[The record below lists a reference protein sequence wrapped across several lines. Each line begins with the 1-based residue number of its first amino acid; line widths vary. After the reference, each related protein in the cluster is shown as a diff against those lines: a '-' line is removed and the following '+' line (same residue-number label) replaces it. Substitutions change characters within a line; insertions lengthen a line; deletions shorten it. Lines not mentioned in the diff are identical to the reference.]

1 MAIYTNGNSIT
12 VPVGVNTVLTDVS
25 VAYKG
30 MMNNYIAGSIFPKV
44 EVMGMAM
51 SSGDEGDTIKVKLT
65 TGTSSVTSGGVYAFQ
80 AYGGGG
86 SGGSGSGGAVHL
98 SGWTTPITYAAT
110 GNTVYVDDST
120 MPWRTTSGVASNM
133 TWNVRNDTQEGKNMN
148 IKAGFAA
155 VRGGFLALVY
165 NGSIVVWESKKRYK
179 TAEKAIAAANKKINT
194 TVDDLFN

>member
-51 SSGDEGDTIKVKLT
+51 GSGGEGDTIKP
-65 TGTSSVTSGGVYAFQ
+65 
-80 AYGGGG
+80 
-86 SGGSGSGGAVHL
+86 
-98 SGWTTPITYAAT
+98 PITYAAT

-133 TWNVRNDTQEGKNMN
+133 WTWNVRNDTQEGKNMN